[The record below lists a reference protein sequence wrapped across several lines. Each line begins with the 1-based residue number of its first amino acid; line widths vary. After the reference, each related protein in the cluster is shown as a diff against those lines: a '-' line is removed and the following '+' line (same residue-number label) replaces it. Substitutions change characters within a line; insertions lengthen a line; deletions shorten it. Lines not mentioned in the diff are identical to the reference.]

1 MRMHRAWHRLICI
14 VAASGPGAAFVGGQE
29 TRPAPSL
36 GRASVL
42 DVIPSDA
49 WSFVAVRDLAALDGK
64 LKTLQQQVEFPLAL
78 SPTLGLRAY
87 LNVGDGVN
95 DRGEFALALLAPASP
110 EAEEDWGG
118 RTLLILPV
126 TDFDA
131 AIKSLHPQRLD
142 DLVTRVVL
150 REEASHAAKLGSFA
164 LFSERE
170 EVLRRVL
177 TAPKRIRDGLSRH
190 AVERVAETDLTWWTN
205 AEAVTNADAVR
216 RFLRENLSGMTIP
229 TSWTNTR
236 QLQVSLRLTPD
247 GLYTAVIAEYPPD
260 RVVQPGE
267 APASRL
273 LLGLP
278 AQGYVFGGGWAF
290 FDPAEARRTL
300 DEFFIT
306 PTTSVKLF
314 KPDKVQAFA
323 ELYHGVSAHI
333 RVAGFSIN
341 LLQPGPD
348 GHVGLVKVIETG
360 GDAEPLISAIG
371 RWAELMREK
380 PFEDPELNQQWTDWT
395 FVKDAERVGDAPVH
409 HLTLDLSAREG
420 QAWGATRRILGRDAF
435 RARVAVVGRHLVMTV
450 GGGAEFFSAVLAA
463 VRDGRAE
470 IVEAPD
476 VRKPAAFL
484 PEQGTFG
491 RWHVDEAT
499 AEHLVDLVLREYFGG
514 SASGATE
521 GVHAAVSGVARNLSA
536 TSREHDVFIPIDVI
550 RQIKGVFLMGPSS
563 PPAPPAK
570 EPRGDA
576 PDR

>member
-1 MRMHRAWHRLICI
+1 MRRQKAWRGLVGI
-14 VAASGPGAAFVGGQE
+14 VAAAGPVTALVGGQE
-29 TRPAPSL
+29 TRPTPSP
-36 GRASVL
+36 GSASVL
-42 DVIPSDA
+42 DVIPSNA

-64 LKTLQQQVEFPLAL
+64 LKTFQQQVEFPLAL

-87 LNVGDGVN
+87 LNVGEGVN
-95 DRGEFALALLAPASP
+95 DSGEFALALLAPALP
-110 EAEEDWGG
+110 EADEDWGG

-131 AIKSLHPQRLD
+131 AIKALHPQRVD
-142 DLVTRVVL
+142 DVVTRVVL

-170 EVLRRVL
+170 DVLRQAL
-177 TAPKRIRDGLSRH
+177 AAPKRVRDGLSRH
-190 AVERVAETDLTWWTN
+190 AVERFAETDLTWWTN

-216 RFLRENLSGMTIP
+216 TFLRENLSGMTIP
-229 TSWTNTR
+229 TSWSNTR
-236 QLQVSLRLTPD
+236 QLQVSLRLAPD

-260 RVVQPGE
+260 RVVQSGE

-300 DEFFIT
+300 DEFLIT

-314 KPDKVQAFA
+314 KPDKAGAFA
-323 ELYHGVSAHI
+323 DLYHGISAHI

-341 LLQPGPD
+341 LLRPGPD
-348 GHVGLVKVIETG
+348 GHVGMVKIIETG
-360 GDAEPLISAIG
+360 GDPEPLVSAIG

-380 PFEDPELNQQWTDWT
+380 PFEDPELNRQWTDWS
-395 FVKDAERVGDAPVH
+395 FAKEAERVGETPVH
-409 HLTLDLSAREG
+409 HLTLDISAREG
-420 QAWGATRRILGRDAF
+420 RAWEATRRILGRDAF
-435 RARVAVVGRHLVMTV
+435 RARVAVVGRHVVMTV
-450 GGGAEFFSAVLAA
+450 GGGSEFFSTVLAA

-491 RWHVDEAT
+491 RWHIDEA
-499 AEHLVDLVLREYFGG
+499 AVERLVDVVLREYVGG
-514 SASGATE
+514 SASGSAE
-521 GVHAAVSGVARNLSA
+521 GAHTAVSGVARNLSA

-550 RQIKGVFLMGPSS
+550 RRIKNVFLMGPSS

-570 EPRGDA
+570 EPPGAD